1 MSRRLLLF
9 VYPTLRDV
17 TTLLGIND
25 AFAWCCDDKFTGANF
40 RLDVPLSLSQPGMY
54 RIEASV
60 RSLSDSSLERKDT
73 RNVHYW
79 KINQS

>member
-1 MSRRLLLF
+1 MPRRLLLF

-40 RLDVPLSLSQPGMY
+40 RLDAPLSLSQPGMY
-54 RIEASV
+54 RCVHSKSVRATIKFFKEKASV
-60 RSLSDSSLERKDT
+60 IDGRLID
-73 RNVHYW
+73 Y
-79 KINQS
+79 